1 MTKITLLDGGMSREL
16 ESCGA
21 ILRQPEWSALAL
33 MDQPDKV
40 LQAHQA
46 FVAAGAEIIT
56 TNSYAVV
63 PFHLGQSRFDSDGAM
78 LAARAGQL
86 AQQATAGGGHLR
98 VAASLP
104 PVCGSYQPQNFEA
117 DQARAILSVLVEGLA
132 PYADIWLAETLGSLA
147 EARVTAQ
154 AVAGSDLPLWIAYTL
169 RDDVIT
175 DDPMLRSGES
185 VEDAV
190 RLAVTLGAKA
200 VLFNCSLPEVME
212 AAITVARHVIAQ
224 TGSDIPVGVYANAFT
239 PEDEG
244 AANEVLSSIRDD
256 MDPENYAGWVD
267 RWIDAGATLVGGC
280 CGINAPHIAAL
291 KAHLDKRDQG

>member
-46 FVAAGAEIIT
+46 FVAAGAEVIT

-117 DQARAILSVLVEGLA
+117 DQARTILSVLVEGLA

-212 AAITVARHVIAQ
+212 AAITVARHVVAQ

-267 RWIDAGATLVGGC
+267 RWIDAGATLIGGC